1 MIFPGRAGAWKVSS
15 TPSAAAR
22 SENRATN
29 TPDRASFIQVKK
41 ETVTLPV
48 VSPSHNGS
56 GIAATTETHYDAWGY
71 VEKRVNELG
80 IVTKFTY
87 DRARGG
93 LTQRM
98 ANHVDPAPSP
108 LPADTNLTTD
118 YLIDDLGR
126 PTERLNPAHQVN
138 IAGVATGIRSA
149 VWTHYKDAE
158 NEVVIIRGYK
168 IGNDAHPVNPMSISR
183 SFEPDPG
190 LTGGSMTS
198 QIAAEYAGSG
208 TVSWFSRLKPPSPRL
223 SPFPGSRRT

>member
-56 GIAATTETHYDAWGY
+56 GIAATT
-71 VEKRVNELG
+71 
-80 IVTKFTY
+80 
-87 DRARGG
+87 
-93 LTQRM
+93 
-98 ANHVDPAPSP
+98 
-108 LPADTNLTTD
+108 D

-126 PTERLNPAHQVN
+126 PTERLKPAHQVN